1 MTFKAANIAIESRFT
16 SGFTACPVK
25 YANVDYRPVAGVAW
39 AELHVVVADSINAE
53 IGSGLHREVG
63 IISVNIY
70 DKRGFGTAN
79 AREKA
84 DLAAAVFRDAQFD
97 GITCRSPK
105 VVAVGEV
112 EEWYVVNMSV
122 PYYRDEFF

>member
-1 MTFKAANIAIESRFT
+1 MTYKAANIAIETRFAA
-16 SGFTACPVK
+16 GFTACSVK
-25 YANVDYRPVAGVAW
+25 YANVDYRPVTGTSW
-39 AELHVVVADSINAE
+39 AELHVIVADSINAE
-53 IGSGLHREVG
+53 VGTSFHREVG

-70 DKRGFGTAN
+70 EKRGIGTAS

-84 DLAAAVFRDAQFD
+84 DLAAAVFRDAQFS

-105 VVAVGEV
+105 VVTVGEV